1 MIPELDR
8 GSLMSSPPNGN
19 EQSNMVCDVLAYSNL
34 YILKSSIASQSV
46 AEAVLSDKK
55 SGR

>member
-1 MIPELDR
+1 VIPELDR